1 MKFLHTADWQVGM
14 RATQL
19 GEKGE
24 RVRHARLESARR
36 VIEEGRREQVDFVVC
51 ALTFPPG
58 LCRRRRQFLPGAR
71 PLRSIRKE
79 LVGENDHSMTVT
91 ARRSQ
96 HDETLLALDRP

>member
-36 VIEEGRREQVDFVVC
+36 VIEEARRESFRQLFATYTCDRK
-51 ALTFPPG
+51 PG
-58 LCRRRRQFLPGAR
+58 TIAG
-71 PLRSIRKE
+71 S
-79 LVGENDHSMTVT
+79 SW
-91 ARRSQ
+91 RSQ
-96 HDETLLALDRP
+96 FGASGSSLLTLIVL